1 MSSSEVADGETLARL
16 AENERHFHT
25 IQAGVRGLAST
36 WALSAFGGIALLL
49 QAKSTSLS
57 HPLPLVIV
65 ICLMANC
72 GLSVL
77 WIIDQLVYQ
86 RLFNTN
92 YLAGLRL
99 EQQFSFIPPV
109 RAIQAFTT
117 RGKSIAFWVKF
128 FYGAPLV
135 AFAIVALAAA
145 ILPDPNGPMNPMI
158 RVVMVVGAFL
168 GTAPLVWLIYQAR
181 AVSFFSLA
189 SSLPGDFAT
198 ILEKENCRLIIE
210 RHLNTLNALNTSA
223 PTTQGKSL
231 G

>member
-1 MSSSEVADGETLARL
+1 MSSSEIADGETLARL
-16 AENERHFHT
+16 VEDERHFHT
-25 IQAGVRGLAST
+25 IQAGVRGLASSWVLAT
-36 WALSAFGGIALLL
+36 FAGIALLL
-49 QAKSTSLS
+49 QARKESTWLF

-117 RGKSIAFWVKF
+117 RGRSIAFWV
-128 FYGAPLV
+128 LSRV
-135 AFAIVALAAA
+135 ASPPVVTVVPIKSQSGPITSTMGKL
-145 ILPDPNGPMNPMI
+145 LLGRSRCGMPDW
-158 RVVMVVGAFL
+158 
-168 GTAPLVWLIYQAR
+168 GTA
-181 AVSFFSLA
+181 
-189 SSLPGDFAT
+189 
-198 ILEKENCRLIIE
+198 
-210 RHLNTLNALNTSA
+210 SA
-223 PTTQGKSL
+223 PKRFALDKASAPAEGKHMGRPSASL
-231 G
+231 IAKRLFGSAMKGTYPDQK

>member
-1 MSSSEVADGETLARL
+1 MSCSAVADGETLARL

-25 IQAGVRGLAST
+25 TQAGVRGLAST
-36 WALSAFGGIALLL
+36 WVLAAFGGIALLL
-49 QAKSTSLS
+49 QAKKESPWLF

-65 ICLMANC
+65 ICLMANY
-72 GLSVL
+72 GLSAL

-117 RGKSIAFWVKF
+117 RGRSIAFWVEF

-135 AFAIVALAAA
+135 AFAIVAFAAA
-145 ILPDPNGPMNPMI
+145 ILSDSNGPMN

-181 AVSFFSLA
+181 AVSFF
-189 SSLPGDFAT
+189 
-198 ILEKENCRLIIE
+198 
-210 RHLNTLNALNTSA
+210 
-223 PTTQGKSL
+223 
-231 G
+231 

>member
-36 WALSAFGGIALLL
+36 WVLAAFGGIALLL
-49 QAKSTSLS
+49 QAKKESTWLFQ
-57 HPLPLVIV
+57 PLPLVIV

-117 RGKSIAFWVKF
+117 RGRSIAFWVEF

-135 AFAIVALAAA
+135 AFAIVAFAAA
-145 ILPDPNGPMNPMI
+145 IFSVSNGPMN
-158 RVVMVVGAFL
+158 RVAMLLGAFL

-181 AVSFFSLA
+181 AVSFFPLA
-189 SSLPGDFAT
+189 ASLPGDFAT

-210 RHLNTLNALNTSA
+210 RHLNTLNALNASA
-223 PTTQGKSL
+223 PTTHDNSPG
-231 G
+231 